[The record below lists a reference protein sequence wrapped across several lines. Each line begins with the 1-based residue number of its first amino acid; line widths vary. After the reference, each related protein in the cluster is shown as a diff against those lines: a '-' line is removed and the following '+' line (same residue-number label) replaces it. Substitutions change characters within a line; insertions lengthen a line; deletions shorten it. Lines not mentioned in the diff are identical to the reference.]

1 MTSPMLITPII
12 AGFSE
17 TLGANGT
24 TMGLI
29 GGIMNICSLVSRP
42 IIGIYADKI
51 SKYKLSFWG
60 IIFYHNFMSRLYTG
74 Y

>member
-1 MTSPMLITPII
+1 MINSHSRHRDIILILIASFFYMTSPMLITPII

-29 GGIMNICSLVSRP
+29 GGHYEYLFFSQSTYHRHIC
-42 IIGIYADKI
+42 
-51 SKYKLSFWG
+51 
-60 IIFYHNFMSRLYTG
+60 
-74 Y
+74 